1 MIKSLIILY
10 ISLFSLQLFAQEDTT
25 AVNSNNL
32 LDELTQNDSTTVKL
46 LPDHLIPTQRLMWG
60 PRGIMRNFNAFELSP
75 QSRELE
81 LKIRRTMFVSHQIV
95 GFCTLGAMVAQG
107 IVGSKL
113 YNGDAGIK
121 NLHEGLATGINIGYS
136 LTAFEA
142 LFAPPKM
149 INDYKGYSSIK
160 VHKYLAILHLTG
172 MIATNVL
179 AGMLEDNPSLK
190 PYHRAAAFTTF
201 GSLAAAMIII
211 KF

>member
-1 MIKSLIILY
+1 MNKSLIILY
-10 ISLFSLQLFAQEDTT
+10 ISLFSVQLFAQEDTT

-46 LPDHLIPTQRLMWG
+46 LPDHIIPTQRLMWG

-160 VHKYLAILHLTG
+160 VHKYLAIVHLTG
-172 MIATNVL
+172 MIATNIL
-179 AGMLEDNPSLK
+179 AGMVEDNPSLK

>member
-1 MIKSLIILY
+1 MNKSLIILY
-10 ISLFSLQLFAQEDTT
+10 ISLFSVQLFAQEDTT

-46 LPDHLIPTQRLMWG
+46 LPDHIIPTQRLMWG